1 MCVLH
6 QWLCVYTSHNSQC
19 SMQKEREQ
27 REMEVEEEGRECV
40 YFAPV
45 IVCIYLTQ
53 QAMQHTKG
61 EGKGKERK
69 VECILHLVWDLPRV
83 VIQERSGRLKEVV
96 GLPAILVATVSTWRE
111 EGEGRSS

>member
-1 MCVLH
+1 
-6 QWLCVYTSHNSQC
+6 
-19 SMQKEREQ
+19 MQKEREQ

-69 VECILHLVWDLPRV
+69 VECILHLVGELPRV